1 MKPNFALGLTDDGIT
16 LWQRDAT
23 GWLRVGAVAPDTEDM
38 NAQMQGLAK
47 IASALAPEGV
57 RTKLVVPDEQ
67 ILFCDLPVSAR
78 NREMQGHEIRAQL
91 AGRTPY
97 PVEELDFDWTVTDG
111 MAQVAVVAR
120 ETLVEAEDFARDFG
134 LNPVSSVAAP
144 GNGSFPQEPF
154 FGPTRAAREIVGDPS
169 LLERDQEILRE
180 TGIATLPEP
189 ELVRAPEPEPE
200 PQSEPKVDDDKPAEQ
215 VAKTDVKPGPESAT
229 DPKQPED
236 AAAQSEPEPEPAA
249 GSKSKAEPEAP
260 SGKKAKSRKKK
271 KASADDSPAEEST
284 DEDADDEDLEA
295 PDTASPDT
303 AQEVPVAD
311 KSDAKVT
318 EKQDSAPAPVAPPP
332 VAPSPDLPAAP
343 AVTPTPTGS
352 NSADARKSAL
362 LAKLRAAKAASE
374 TPPTSAGPLAE
385 GMTALDRARQ
395 KLTDVLPSKPS
406 TMKAPAEPVR
416 IAEPKADDAVAFRS
430 RRAAP
435 TAQSAPPAQVEA
447 PKPASDLLG
456 GLRAKLA
463 GAQDLSKRKL
473 GGLTKALGAAKAEK
487 APTNAQS
494 TGTEPQPVPAQKPAE
509 DKGKPRTA
517 ADAKSPYPIKIGPGA
532 ATTGRKDP
540 LETLQARAGSKSSAN
555 ASEAERLTIFG
566 ARGQTENARAVP
578 KPAMLILAGL
588 GLILVAAAIWVAYF
602 LSTGPVATDVTEQT
616 DPPADS
622 APLVT
627 GQVEPETA
635 LPESME
641 EIEAA
646 LGLEDAAQQL
656 PLDAPEPAAMEDASE
671 QPDVTSGDTAVAES
685 EQPAGRVAGVRTSA
699 LLAPQ
704 DHLPLPEA
712 PLPPA
717 PFGADPLPPLRSEVE
732 QAALAATGAPD
743 PAAEPAP
750 EAATQT
756 GLGLPEGEEALEID
770 VTDGTPAVVP
780 PTRPEGLAPE
790 IEAAPEAVTLEET
803 PEVESATGL
812 TDTPEVES
820 ATGLTDTAEAAI
832 PSEDAVEVQAVPE
845 PALDPLDESNLDIT
859 VTEGRPAVVP
869 PARPAGLA
877 PEPPVAEPVAPETG
891 SEALAPPS
899 TEDPLPDPSADQAEL
914 DAPPPGGV
922 ALTALRPAARPAGM
936 ADLAE
941 AARAAE
947 AEPVIEGT
955 ALAVAASARPN
966 ARPGQFAAV
975 VQRAL
980 RAAQQRS
987 TTSPPAAVAAAAP
1000 APAAQAPVQTAR
1012 AAVPAAPPIPS
1023 SASVARE
1030 ATQARAINLRQIN
1043 LIGVMGTSSSRR
1055 ALVRLSNGRV
1065 VTVRVGDSLDNGSV
1079 TAISENELRYS
1090 RRGRDVVLRIAS

>member
-16 LWQRDAT
+16 LWQRDTT
-23 GWLRVGAVAPDTEDM
+23 GWLRVGAVAPDAADM

-111 MAQVAVVAR
+111 MAKVAVVAR

-189 ELVRAPEPEPE
+189 ELVRPSEPEPE
-200 PQSEPKVDDDKPAEQ
+200 PKVDGDKPAEQ
-215 VAKTDVKPGPESAT
+215 GAKTDVKPEPELAT

-260 SGKKAKSRKKK
+260 SGKKAKSKKKK

-284 DEDADDEDLEA
+284 DDDADDEDLEA
-295 PDTASPDT
+295 PDTAS
-303 AQEVPVAD
+303 EVPVAD
-311 KSDAKVT
+311 KSDVKVT

-332 VAPSPDLPAAP
+332 VVPAPDLPASA

-374 TPPTSAGPLAE
+374 TRTTSAGPLAE

-406 TMKAPAEPVR
+406 TTKAPAEPVR

-435 TAQSAPPAQVEA
+435 TAQSAPPAQVDT

-473 GGLTKALGAAKAEK
+473 GGLTKALGAAKEEK
-487 APTNAQS
+487 APTNTKV
-494 TGTEPQPVPAQKPAE
+494 TGTAPQPVPAQKPAE

-532 ATTGRKDP
+532 ATNGRKDP
-540 LETLQARAGSKSSAN
+540 LETLQARAGSKPSSN

-566 ARGQTENARAVP
+566 ARGQTDNARAVP
-578 KPAMLILAGL
+578 QPAMLILAGI

-616 DPPADS
+616 DPPTES

-627 GQVEPETA
+627 GQVEPETL

-656 PLDAPEPAAMEDASE
+656 PLDAPEPAPMEDASP

-717 PFGADPLPPLRSEVE
+717 PFGAEPLPPLRSEVE
-732 QAALAATGAPD
+732 QAALAPTETPD
-743 PAAEPAP
+743 PATEPAP
-750 EAATQT
+750 EAGTQA

-790 IEAAPEAVTLEET
+790 IEAAPEAVILEET
-803 PEVESATGL
+803 PEVESATEL

-832 PSEDAVEVQAVPE
+832 PSEDATEVQAAPE
-845 PALDPLDESNLDIT
+845 AAIDPLDESNLEIT

-936 ADLAE
+936 AELAE

-955 ALAVAASARPN
+955 ALAVASSARPN

-987 TTSPPAAVAAAAP
+987 TTPTPAAVAAAAP
-1000 APAAQAPVQTAR
+1000 AAPAPVQTAR